1 MSRTDQ
7 LEPMPEGLGAVI
19 AMADP
24 IPFDLLQSLRSS
36 LNRRALDADVAE
48 LIYDSVLDGHGD
60 VRSLLGARQLSF
72 QGQQVSVE
80 MEVVPERRRVVGQ
93 LIPPSPGDVEVR
105 HGRGVDHV
113 AVDALGRFVVDEL
126 PKGPVSFRCQ
136 GGEAGDP
143 RVTVTD
149 WIVI

>member
-7 LEPMPEGLGAVI
+7 LEPMPEGLGTVI

-36 LNRRALDADVAE
+36 LNRRAVDADVAE

-60 VRSLLGARQLSF
+60 VRSFRSGRQLSF
-72 QGQQVSVE
+72 QGPRVSVE
-80 MEVVPERRRVVGQ
+80 MEVVPERGRVVGQ
-93 LIPPSPGDVEVR
+93 LIPPAPGDVEVR

-113 AVDALGRFVVDEL
+113 PVDALGRFVIDQF
-126 PKGPVSFRCQ
+126 PKGPVSFRCS
-136 GGEAGDP
+136 GGDASGGGI
-143 RVTVTD
+143 TVTD
-149 WIVI
+149 WIVL